1 MRIKKDYVLR
11 QIVDSWTVFPVADE
25 AINFDGI
32 LQLNECGAMLWGV
45 LEKDCSVEALVEAL
59 LKEYKVSEEE
69 ARADAEEFFEKLC
82 QIGCIENV

>member
-1 MRIKKDYVLR
+1 MKLKENYVLR
-11 QIVDSWTVFPVADE
+11 QIVDSWTILPLAE
-25 AINFDGI
+25 ETINFDGI
-32 LQLNECGAMLWGV
+32 IQLNECGAMLWGV